1 MIYGL
6 ELLDFVVND
15 LLELCI
21 FSSFVVLSNSNIF
34 VVYNYSPLLENPWH
48 NSSFEGS
55 GFVKLFLPTNLVNQ
69 GFFSR

>member
-1 MIYGL
+1 MIYGF
-6 ELLDFVVND
+6 EQSNSVVND

-34 VVYNYSPLLENPWH
+34 IVYNCSPLLENPWH

-55 GFVKLFLPTNLVNQ
+55 GFIKLFLPTNLDNQ
-69 GFFSR
+69 GFFSQ